1 MRIFIGVLAV
11 ALTLASAV
19 IADEGSPAATD
30 TAFSSEKYGI
40 TCPLAPNWDVVIRE
54 RDDLIFVARIP
65 QRDPE
70 RPAAVGCELAL
81 APESLDEYRTR
92 IDANAERGR
101 IPGDLIR
108 NELIDH
114 EGEPRLITVTE
125 FRPPF
130 GGVWRETTVRRI
142 AHRQMYV
149 FKINS
154 DLEDPSHD
162 ATLAAFESMVNDAS
176 FSPPDTGATRDD
188 QSDSNRWVQT
198 EFKFAIDLPDQWQPA
213 LAPSQLALLFA
224 NGPAFGIWSDNF
236 LVIARPS
243 ERFNPD
249 RLVQEIPALLQREE
263 PGCEVLS
270 CEVVD
275 QPGVG
280 QAVETVV
287 RTQRGSFSMTVL
299 ERRFQGDRFS
309 YEAKFTLES
318 KRFDDLAAEL
328 RRCLDSFSEKPGE
341 VPVVRP
347 GVAG

>member
-1 MRIFIGVLAV
+1 MGIVIQGIAIV
-11 ALTLASAV
+11 LASAL
-19 IADEGSPAATD
+19 IADDGAPAGEAD
-30 TAFSSEKYGI
+30 AFSSEKYGI
-40 TCPLAPNWDVVIRE
+40 ACPLSPTWDVVIRE
-54 RDDLIFVARIP
+54 RDDLVFVARVP
-65 QRDPE
+65 QADPD
-70 RPAAVGCELAL
+70 RPGAVGCELAL

-101 IPGDLIR
+101 IPGELIR

-130 GGVWRETTVRRI
+130 GGTWRETTVRRV

-149 FKINS
+149 FKINANL
-154 DLEDPSHD
+154 DDPAHD
-162 ATLAAFESMVNDAS
+162 EAFAAFESMVDRAS
-176 FSPPDTGATRDD
+176 FSPPDTGATRDA
-188 QSDSNRWVQT
+188 QGDSNRWIQN
-198 EFKFAIDLPDQWQPA
+198 EFKFSIDLPDQWQPA

-243 ERFNPD
+243 ERFDPD
-249 RLVQEIPALLQREE
+249 RLVREIPDLLQREE

-270 CEVVD
+270 CQVVD
-275 QPGVG
+275 QPGAG
-280 QAVETVV
+280 PAVETVV

-318 KRFDDLAAEL
+318 KRFDDLAPEL
-328 RRCLDSFSEKPGE
+328 RRCLDSFSEEPGE
-341 VPVVRP
+341 VPVARP
-347 GVAG
+347 GIAG

>member
-1 MRIFIGVLAV
+1 MGTITGGLAVVLVLA
-11 ALTLASAV
+11 T
-19 IADEGSPAATD
+19 IADEGKPHTTNES
-30 TAFSSEKYGI
+30 FSSDKYGI
-40 TCPLAPNWDVVIRE
+40 TCPLAANWDVVIRE
-54 RDDLIFVARIP
+54 RDDLIFVARVP

-101 IPGDLIR
+101 IPGELIR
-108 NELIDH
+108 NELIEH
-114 EGEPRLITVTE
+114 EGAPRLITVTE

-130 GGVWRETTVRRI
+130 GGTWRETTVRRV

-149 FKINS
+149 FKINL
-154 DLEDPSHD
+154 DLEDPSH
-162 ATLAAFESMVNDAS
+162 AETMVAFESMIGEAT
-176 FSPPDTGATRDD
+176 FSPPDTGATRDAND
-188 QSDSNRWVQT
+188 DANRWIQN
-198 EFKFAIDLPDQWQPA
+198 EFNFAIDLPEHWQPA

-243 ERFNPD
+243 ARFDPD
-249 RLVQEIPALLQREE
+249 RLVLEIPELLQREE

-270 CEVVD
+270 CEVID

-280 QAVETVV
+280 KAVQTVV

-299 ERRFQGDRFS
+299 ERRFQGGRFD
-309 YEAKFTLES
+309 YETKFTLES
-318 KRFDDLAAEL
+318 KRFDALAPEL
-328 RRCLDSFSEKPGE
+328 RRCLDSFSEEPGE

-347 GVAG
+347 GIAG